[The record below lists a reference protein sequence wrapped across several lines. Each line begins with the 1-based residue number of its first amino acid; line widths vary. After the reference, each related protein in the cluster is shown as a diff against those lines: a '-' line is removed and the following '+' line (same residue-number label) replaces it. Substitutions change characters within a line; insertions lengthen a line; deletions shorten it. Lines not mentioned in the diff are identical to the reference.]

1 MFNKGSDL
9 QMMYWITVDLN
20 ILLDDSHQEVN
31 RVLFRKYN
39 IRQKSIYFIS
49 LCCVFFCPVLFG
61 TVVGCFIMY
70 VRWITQ
76 FLKGHRVSVVLVVG
90 LNVSIDGDNL
100 WGQLSWTENYSWLSN
115 WKKPNIEKV
124 DRRLNNSKNLLL
136 WEKIEKKFFW
146 L

>member
-49 LCCVFFCPVLFG
+49 LSAVFFCPVLFG
-61 TVVGCFIMY
+61 TVVCCFIMY
-70 VRWITQ
+70 VRWIAQ
-76 FLKGHRVSVVLVVG
+76 FLKGHWVSVVLVVG

-100 WGQLSWTENYSWLSN
+100 WGQLSWTENYS
-115 WKKPNIEKV
+115 
-124 DRRLNNSKNLLL
+124 
-136 WEKIEKKFFW
+136 
-146 L
+146 